1 MTKPRVFINK
11 LLKEDEV
18 LNLCGEEFHYLV
30 RVRRVKVGDEFLCVD
45 ETGREFK
52 GIVLKITRKGITAKF
67 NFLRKRAIVKNDIT
81 LYFGLLKGE
90 KNEFVINMAT
100 QIGVSKIV
108 PLIMERTVISIDEEK
123 IFKKLDRFKRV
134 AKEAAR
140 VSYLSEPP
148 SIEEIKTMDKI
159 EFHSNDLKIMLSEK
173 TGLRLLSDYQ
183 EELIKSKG
191 VSLFFGPE
199 GGITEDEYKMLNEK
213 GFIPISLG
221 ERVVKTEIAIL
232 FTLSVINFLR
242 IGKL

>member
-11 LLKEDEV
+11 LLKEDDI
-18 LNLCGEEFHYLV
+18 LNLNGEEFHYLA
-30 RVRRVKVGDEFLCVD
+30 RVRRIKVDDEFLCVD

-52 GIVLKITRKGITAKF
+52 GVVLKITNKGLTARF
-67 NFLRKRAIVKNDIT
+67 NFLKKSEIVNNGII

-108 PLIMERTVISIDEEK
+108 PLIMERTIISIDGEK
-123 IFKKLDRFKRV
+123 ILKKLDRFKRV

-148 SIEEIKTMDKI
+148 LIEEIKTLDKI
-159 EFHSNDLKIMLSEK
+159 EFHRDDLKIMLSEK
-173 TGLRLLSDYQ
+173 TGLKLLSDYK
-183 EELIKSKG
+183 EEIKKTKTL
-191 VSLFFGPE
+191 SLFFGPE
-199 GGITEDEYKMLNEK
+199 GGITEGEFKMLNEK
-213 GFIPISLG
+213 GFIPVSLS
-221 ERVVKTEIAIL
+221 ERVVKAEIAIL

-242 IGKL
+242 MGKL